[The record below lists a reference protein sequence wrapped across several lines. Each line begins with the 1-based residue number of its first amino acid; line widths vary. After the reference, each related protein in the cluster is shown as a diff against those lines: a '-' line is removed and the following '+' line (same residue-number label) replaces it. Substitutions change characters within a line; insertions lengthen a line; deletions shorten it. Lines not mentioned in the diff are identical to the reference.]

1 MSATVRMK
9 TGTSYTGTMQIPA
22 PSLAIV
28 AVVNGTGSVSPAD
41 VPTAIRN
48 GWTVAHGENWPAWRV
63 VHLSAPAGGLVNGT
77 LQLPDGNT
85 AEVVEGN
92 ALIPHRF
99 ETHFLSHGWSRT
111 PGLSALDV

>member
-9 TGTSYTGTMQIPA
+9 TGTNYTGTMQIPA

-28 AVVNGTGSVSPAD
+28 AVTNGIGSVCAED
-41 VPTAIRN
+41 VPQAILA
-48 GWTVAHGENWPAWRV
+48 GWTVMQGEPWPACRV
-63 VHLSAPAGGLVNGT
+63 VHLSAPADGLVNGT
-77 LQLPDGNT
+77 LHLPDGNT

-99 ETHFLSHGWSRT
+99 ETHFLSQGWSRT